1 MKLRTIDNVVESKL
15 DQAPQDFRIKTSVK
29 AFQILSS
36 QLYSD
41 KIGAVVREL
50 STNAYDAHKLVGKA
64 DTLFELHL
72 PTILDPE
79 FHVRD
84 FGPALTHEQVMTLYT
99 TYFDS
104 NKLHTNEMAGGLGL
118 GSKTPFAYTD
128 TFTVTSFQSGIMRIY
143 SAFIKDGF
151 PQIVPLSSSNT
162 DAPDGLKVSMP
173 VQRSDF
179 QEFRSSAETQLLYFE
194 PKPKMTGQ
202 KCEIKSVGY
211 VLREKEFALRNEV
224 SWYNSPIRIIM
235 GPVGYPIDE
244 DKAPP
249 KLKEVLNELGYSS
262 VDIFANIGDV
272 DIAASR
278 EGLSYDE
285 FSTKRIIKFLR
296 DIDIVVEKH
305 AQKYVEEAPSL
316 WEAIRLRN
324 VLRKNLR
331 QKELVWHGKKIESY
345 VNVLTNHQVARITY
359 EAWRRKN
366 LKLSFVAEM
375 HFDPDEE
382 RPTIL
387 YQDDP
392 KIPLYRT
399 LRYNE
404 DKLLNA
410 YGSNLLVAKHGTDLH
425 NICDAI
431 DKDGWVN
438 MSDLNQPPKPV
449 RTKIGRKK
457 MEVGFAKIQFHD
469 NWGGWQTG
477 TEVNVGKFI
486 QEVDKPVVW
495 VSRNGNYSEKKKHR
509 TTSHSFSDGYDIPG
523 MLRSAEFLG
532 WFDKDRP
539 HIMGVLR
546 SSKHIEKKLTI
557 PHLEDWFLKEFKS
570 YSNQFDLRLI
580 AEWKR
585 LLDTDRTSWA
595 IIEELLCREEWR
607 EYLLEKDAS
616 FAKIHKLFKT
626 MPGNHFREAFQF
638 LSYYDQYVGKKV
650 KSKTYYLQEA
660 LNRFRKRFEL
670 LFTLPRHY
678 SPYPLE
684 AMKPYLDKIR

>member
-1 MKLRTIDNVVESKL
+1 MKLRSVDNVVDSNL
-15 DQAPQDFRIKTSVK
+15 DQTPEAFRIKTSVK

-50 STNAYDAHKLVGKA
+50 STNAFDAHKLVSKG
-64 DTLFELHL
+64 DEPFEVHL
-72 PTILDPE
+72 PTTLDPE

-84 FGPALTHEQVMTLYT
+84 FGPGLTHEQVMTLYT

-104 NKLHTNEMAGGLGL
+104 DKLHTNEMAGGLGL

-128 TFTVTSFQSGIMRIY
+128 TFTVTSFQGGIMRIY

-162 DAPDGLKVSMP
+162 DEPDGLKVSMP

-179 QEFRSSAETQLLYFE
+179 QGFKSSAETQLRYFE

-211 VLREKEFALRNEV
+211 MFREKEFALRNDHN
-224 SWYNSPIRIIM
+224 WYDKPIRIIM
-235 GPVGYPIDE
+235 GPVGYPIDVN
-244 DKAPP
+244 KAPP
-249 KLKEVLNELGYSS
+249 KLKVVLDELGYSS

-296 DIDIVVEKH
+296 DIDTIVGKY

-316 WEAIRLRN
+316 WEAIRLHN
-324 VLRKNLR
+324 MLKKNLK
-331 QKELVWHGKKIESY
+331 QKELTWHDKKIDTY
-345 VNVLTNHQVARITY
+345 MRVLTNFQVAHITH
-359 EAWRRKN
+359 EAWRRKY
-366 LKLSFVAEM
+366 LKLRFTAEM
-375 HFDPDEE
+375 RFDPDHEK
-382 RPTIL
+382 PTIL

-404 DKLLNA
+404 DALYSD
-410 YGSNLLVAKHGTDLH
+410 YGEKLLVAKYGADLH
-425 NICDAI
+425 SICDAI

-438 MSDLNQPPKPV
+438 MSDLDQPPKPV
-449 RTKIGRKK
+449 RIKAGRKK
-457 MEVGFAKIQFHD
+457 MEVGFAKIQFN
-469 NWGGWQTG
+469 NWGGWETG

-486 QEVDKPVVW
+486 QEANKPVVW
-495 VSRNGNYSEKKKHR
+495 VSRNGDYSEKKEHEVPTMIR
-509 TTSHSFSDGYDIPG
+509 N
-523 MLRSAEFLG
+523 AEFLE
-532 WFDKDRP
+532 WFGKERP
-539 HIMGVLR
+539 HIMGILR
-546 SSKHIEKKLTI
+546 SSKHIKKKLTI
-557 PHLEDWFLKEFKS
+557 PHFEDWFLSEFKT
-570 YSNQFDLRLI
+570 YSDQFDLRLI
-580 AEWKR
+580 VEWKR
-585 LLDTDRTSWA
+585 LFSTDRGSWA
-595 IIEELLCREEWR
+595 VIEELLPNEEWR

-616 FAKIHKLFKT
+616 FAKIHKLFEM
-626 MPGNHFREAFQF
+626 MPGKHFSGAFRF
-638 LSYYDQYVGKKV
+638 LDHYDQYVGKKI
-650 KSKTYYLQEA
+650 KPKTYYLQEA

-670 LFTLPRHY
+670 LFTLPRNH